1 VNNPDPVPTGPGM
14 GGPPPRP
21 LTCDSQEC
29 QSALVAVATDR
40 NRVLS
45 KCAQLEAT
53 KGRRDT
59 LAAIVAGLLILAG
72 ALLIGA
78 GAATATV
85 FGVPLAVVLVIAA
98 IAVFVVVHFDLL
110 GRSNF
115 ACVPGL
121 IKAAAH

>member
-1 VNNPDPVPTGPGM
+1 
-14 GGPPPRP
+14 
-21 LTCDSQEC
+21 
-29 QSALVAVATDR
+29 
-40 NRVLS
+40 VLS

-98 IAVFVVVHFDLL
+98 IAVFVVAVLVGLGALIAEIQFVVQQGELNGERTRFTNDASKVMAACPSTCWGDLTL
-110 GRSNF
+110 P
-115 ACVPGL
+115 ACPD
-121 IKAAAH
+121 